1 MEIISKFVTDHKRL
15 VIALFAVPAL
25 VCVFLF
31 LGVNVN
37 FNIVEYL
44 PQDAASTRALSVM
57 EDAFTQAMP
66 NARVMLRDVSVQ
78 EALVYKRRLGEIEG
92 VSDVTWLDDIVDIR
106 QPLETADRATV
117 ESYYKDGSALLSLSV
132 RRGGETA
139 ATEAIYALIG
149 ETGALT
155 GDAVGRA
162 EMQRL
167 TGSET
172 TRAIAILVPIILI
185 ILLLTTRS
193 WLEPLLF
200 LGAIGV
206 SIVINMG
213 TNIIFGEISFI
224 TNAVSP
230 ILQLAVSLDYAIF
243 LLHSFETYRR
253 ETDDIHAAMRMA
265 MKRALPAV
273 GASAATT
280 LFGFLALVFMRFR
293 IGSDL
298 GVNLAKGI
306 VLSFLSVMVFLPALT
321 LCCHKLLDKTKHR
334 PFLPSSRNPGRFLSK
349 LRAPALILVA
359 LLLVPVF
366 LAQRRSDFTYGF
378 GGFNENSRNGRDSA
392 AVDETFGRFNPV
404 VLLVPRGDVA
414 REKVLGDACAALPHV
429 TSVVSYAATV
439 GAEIPDAFLD
449 PSVTDR
455 FYSEDY
461 SRLILYVDTPEEG
474 EDAFAAVENIR
485 DTARAHYGDDF
496 HMLGQSVSLYDMK
509 SIITQDN
516 GRVNAIAV
524 AAIFLVLLLTFRSL
538 SLPFLLLLTIEAAV
552 WFNLSVPYFTG
563 TPLCYIG
570 YLVLSTVQ
578 LGATVDYAI
587 LFSDHYIF
595 HRKRLPKQAALKRT
609 LGETFRSI
617 LLSGTILSLAG
628 FTLWFSSS
636 NPIVSDLGLL
646 LGRGALL
653 SMAMVFLFLPALLA
667 LFDKFIERTTLRTVF
682 ADTDAETLHAE
693 TLHAETLHA
702 ETLHKE

>member
-1 MEIISKFVTDHKRL
+1 MEYISKFVPDHKRL
-15 VIALFAVPAL
+15 VTALFVAPAL
-25 VCVFLF
+25 VCAFLF

-37 FNIVEYL
+37 FNIAEYL
-44 PQDAASTRALSVM
+44 PQDAASTKALSVM
-57 EDAFTQAMP
+57 ETEFVQAVP
-66 NARVMLRDVSVQ
+66 NARVMLRDISVR
-78 EALVYKRRLGEIEG
+78 EALIYKQRLGEIEG
-92 VSDVTWLDDIVDIR
+92 VSDVTWLDDVVDIR
-106 QPLETADRATV
+106 QPLEMADRATV
-117 ESYYKDGSALLSLSV
+117 ENYYKDGHALISFTIH
-132 RRGGETA
+132 RGGETA
-139 ATEAIYALIG
+139 ATTAIYDLVG
-149 ETGALT
+149 ERGALT

-172 TRAIAILVPIILI
+172 MHAIIILLPIILI

-200 LGAIGV
+200 LGAIGI

-213 TNIIFGEISFI
+213 TNIVFGEVSFI

-243 LLHSFETYRR
+243 LLHSFDAFRR
-253 ETDDIHAAMRMA
+253 ETDDVHAAMRMA
-265 MKRALPAV
+265 MKRALPAIA
-273 GASAATT
+273 ASAATT
-280 LFGFLALVFMRFR
+280 LFGFLALIFMRFR

-306 VLSFLSVMVFLPALT
+306 VLSFLSVMIFLPALT

-334 PFLPSSRNPGRFLSK
+334 PFLPSHRDPGQLLPK
-349 LRAPALILVA
+349 LRIPALILVA
-359 LLLVPVF
+359 LLIVPGF
-366 LAQRRSDFTYGF
+366 LAQRRGDFTYGF
-378 GGFNENSRNGRDSA
+378 GGLGEHSRNGRDNA
-392 AVDETFGRFNPV
+392 TVDEAFGRFNPI

-414 REKVLGDACAALPHV
+414 REKLLDETCSALPHV
-429 TSVVSYAATV
+429 TSVVSYATAV
-439 GAEIPDAFLD
+439 GAEIPEAFLD
-449 PSVTDR
+449 PAVTSR
-455 FYSEDY
+455 FYSQHY
-461 SRLILYVDTPEEG
+461 SRLILYTDTPEEG
-474 EDAFAAVENIR
+474 DTAFAAVENIR
-485 DTARAHYGDDF
+485 DAARAYYGDDF

-516 GRVNAIAV
+516 NMVNAVAV

-538 SLPFLLLLTIEAAV
+538 SLPFLLLLTIESAV
-552 WFNLSVPYFTG
+552 WFNLAVPYFTG

-570 YLVLSTVQ
+570 YLVISTVQ

-587 LFSDHYIF
+587 LFSDHYVF

-653 SMAMVFLFLPALLA
+653 SMAMVFLFLPALLT
-667 LFDKFIERTTLRTVF
+667 LFDKFIERTTLHAVF
-682 ADTDAETLHAE
+682 ADTTDTAEPLQRGE
-693 TLHAETLHA
+693 
-702 ETLHKE
+702 